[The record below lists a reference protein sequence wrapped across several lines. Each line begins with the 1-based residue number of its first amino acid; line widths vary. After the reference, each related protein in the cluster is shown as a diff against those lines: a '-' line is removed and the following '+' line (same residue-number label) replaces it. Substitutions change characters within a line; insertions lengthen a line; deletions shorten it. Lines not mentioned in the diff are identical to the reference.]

1 MSLPF
6 DALQIE
12 VLFTI
17 LAVLALILAS
27 AFFSGAETALT
38 AASRA
43 RMHAMD
49 QEGNVHAKLV
59 NRLLSRPGRL
69 IGTVLVGNT
78 LVNTLASAVSTSFA
92 IRHFGDVGV
101 AYATAFITVLAV
113 IFAEVLPKTYA
124 MVSPDRVALSVAPAV
139 RLVITLLSP
148 AVTATEWIVRQIL
161 RLTPSKRDDKAN
173 ILAAKEELRGRID
186 LQKRE
191 GHVVKHD
198 ADMLGGVLDLRE
210 LAVVDVM
217 VHRTKMQTVNADEAM
232 TTIIGELL
240 NSTYTRIPLWREEP
254 DNIIGVLNT
263 KDLLRALHTATWDLA
278 KIDVK
283 SLATPPWF
291 VPDTTSLKDQLN
303 AFLKRKTQLAL
314 VVDEYGEVMGLVTLE
329 DILEE
334 IVGQIADEHDALETG
349 FKHHADGSITA
360 DGTTPI
366 RDINRQMEWALPDEE
381 ATTIAG
387 LVIHEAQTIPETGQ
401 AFTFYG
407 YRFEILRKQRNKIT
421 SLRITPLKAGAGKTA
436 NGQAGEAGPGLGE
449 G

>member
-1 MSLPF
+1 MTFISGTV
-6 DALQIE
+6 QIE
-12 VLFTI
+12 LLLT
-17 LAVLALILAS
+17 LLTVLALILAS

-49 QEGNVHAKLV
+49 QEGNPRAKLV
-59 NRLLSRPGRL
+59 NQLLARPGRL

-92 IRHFGDVGV
+92 IRQLGDVGV
-101 AYATAFITVLAV
+101 AYATVVITVLAV

-124 MVSPDRVALSVAPAV
+124 LVAPDKVALAVAPAV
-139 RLVITLLSP
+139 RVVIWLLSP
-148 AVTATEWIVRQIL
+148 AVRATEWVVRQIL
-161 RLTPSKRDDKAN
+161 KLTPSHSDDKAN
-173 ILAAKEELRGRID
+173 ILAAQEELRGRID

-191 GHVVKHD
+191 GTVVKHD
-198 ADMLGGVLDLRE
+198 ADMLGGVLDLRD
-210 LAVVDVM
+210 LSVLDVM
-217 VHRTKMQTVNADEAM
+217 VHRTKMQTVNADDPVNG
-232 TTIIGELL
+232 IISAVL
-240 NSTYTRIPLWREEP
+240 NSAYTRIPLWREEP

-263 KDLLRALHTATWDLA
+263 KDLLRALHDAGWDLS

-283 SLATPPWF
+283 SLASTAWF
-291 VPDTTSLKDQLN
+291 VPESTSLKDQLN
-303 AFLKRKTQLAL
+303 EFLKRKTQLAL

-334 IVGQIADEHDALETG
+334 IVGQITDEHDDAHESGVRL
-349 FKHHADGSITA
+349 HPDGSITA
-360 DGTTPI
+360 DGAIPI
-366 RDINRQMEWALPDEE
+366 RDINRQMEWSLPDEE

-387 LVIHEAQTIPETGQ
+387 LVIHEAQTIPEPGQ

-421 SLRITPLKAGAGKTA
+421 SLKIIPLIASAAGAPRTTSEAHKT
-436 NGQAGEAGPGLGE
+436 GS
-449 G
+449 